1 MKTQSKLLIVLVFS
15 SMSIFAQK
23 SFEKKANVI
32 YFGADLGLYN
42 YNSYIASSNKSETN
56 AALNKM
62 LTFQYERGV
71 LNWLGIGAKLQLSDY
86 FTQKDSITNTK
97 AQVRAIDGSI
107 IINAHFLRRKR
118 VDMLIGTNL
127 GYSQL
132 NWEARDAF
140 ISQAK
145 GGGFTYDIHFQ
156 PRFYFGDHV
165 GMFINLAYIN
175 YAYRN
180 MDFTNTI
187 TNFDDVLDLVGGGT
201 NFGLGFQ
208 VKF

>member
-1 MKTQSKLLIVLVFS
+1 MINRFILSILMLFSGLSLL
-15 SMSIFAQK
+15 AQK
-23 SFEKKANVI
+23 SFEKKTNVI
-32 YFGADLGLYN
+32 AVGADLGLYS
-42 YNSYIASSNKSETN
+42 YNTYIASSNKTETN

-62 LTFQYERGV
+62 LTLQYERGV
-71 LNWLGIGAKLQLSDY
+71 LNWLGVGLKMQLSDY

-97 AQVRAIDGSI
+97 AQVRGIDGSI
-107 IINAHFLRRKR
+107 LINAHFLRTKR
-118 VDMLIGTNL
+118 VNMLIGTNL
-127 GYSQL
+127 GYSSL

-140 ISQAK
+140 ISAAK
-145 GGGFTYDIHFQ
+145 GGGFTYDIHLQ
-156 PRFYFGDHV
+156 PRFYFGNHV

-187 TNFDDVLDLVGGGT
+187 TNYEDVLDLVGGGM
-201 NFGLGFQ
+201 NFGLGLQ

>member
-1 MKTQSKLLIVLVFS
+1 MINRFITSSLLVF
-15 SMSIFAQK
+15 MGLTMMAQK
-23 SFEKKANVI
+23 SFEKKSNVI
-32 YFGADLGLYN
+32 GIGADLGLYN

-62 LTFQYERGV
+62 LTLQYERGV
-71 LNWLGIGAKLQLSDY
+71 LNWLGVGLKMQLSDY
-86 FTQKDSITNTK
+86 FTQKDSITNTQ
-97 AQVRAIDGSI
+97 AQVRGIDGSI
-107 IINAHFLRRKR
+107 LINAHFLRTKR
-118 VDMLIGTNL
+118 VNMLIGTNL
-127 GYSQL
+127 GYSRL

-140 ISQAK
+140 ISEAK
-145 GGGFTYDIHFQ
+145 GGGFTYDIHLQ

-180 MDFTNTI
+180 MDFTNTF
-187 TNFDDVLDLVGGGT
+187 TNYEDVLDLVGGGM
-201 NFGLGFQ
+201 NFGLGLQ